1 MSEPLLHLQDI
12 KRVYGWGDAEVRALD
27 GVDLTIREGEFV
39 AIVGQSGSG
48 KSTLMNLLGCL
59 DHPTSGTYRIH
70 GQDVSDMDADALA
83 SLRRRTF
90 GFVFQ
95 RYNLLANVSASENVE
110 IPAVYAGVRQSERKA
125 RAQELLG
132 RLGLGGREKS
142 RPGQLSG
149 GQQQRVAVARA
160 LMNDAEVILAD
171 EPTGALDSGTSEELL
186 ELLEEL

>member
-12 KRVYGWGDAEVRALD
+12 QRVYGRGDAEVRALD

-59 DHPTSGTYRIH
+59 DRPTSGTYRIH
-70 GQDVSDMDADALA
+70 GQDVSEMEADALA

-132 RLGLGGREKS
+132 RTSGIAGRAAS
-142 RPGQLSG
+142 LRPHSHP
-149 GQQQRVAVARA
+149 
-160 LMNDAEVILAD
+160 DY
-171 EPTGALDSGTSEELL
+171 P
-186 ELLEEL
+186 

>member
-12 KRVYGWGDAEVRALD
+12 KRVYGRGDAEVRALD

-70 GQDVSDMDADALA
+70 GQDVSEMDADALA

-95 RYNLLANVSASENVE
+95 HIASLTELVGLRPCSVQSWHRSAQGVGPSRPRRRHQRTTLP
-110 IPAVYAGVRQSERKA
+110 IDPRPVRQPQPSPL
-125 RAQELLG
+125 AQEYLLP
-132 RLGLGGREKS
+132 RS
-142 RPGQLSG
+142 
-149 GQQQRVAVARA
+149 
-160 LMNDAEVILAD
+160 
-171 EPTGALDSGTSEELL
+171 
-186 ELLEEL
+186 

>member
-12 KRVYGWGDAEVRALD
+12 KRVYGRGDAEVRALD

-70 GQDVSDMDADALA
+70 GQDVSEMDADALA

-149 GQQQRVAVARA
+149 
-160 LMNDAEVILAD
+160 
-171 EPTGALDSGTSEELL
+171 DSSNVWLLPEL
-186 ELLEEL
+186 